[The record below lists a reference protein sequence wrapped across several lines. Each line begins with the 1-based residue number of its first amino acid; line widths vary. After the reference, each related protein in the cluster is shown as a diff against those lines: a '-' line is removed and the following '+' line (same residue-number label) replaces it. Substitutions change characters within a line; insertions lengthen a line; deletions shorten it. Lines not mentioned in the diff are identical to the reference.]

1 MQYADK
7 LIEKYP
13 DIITGYYNKGR
24 DLEAEKNYREA
35 IVEYM
40 RALES
45 KIQCEYY
52 LAETDEHL
60 ALLYSFFGQKEA
72 AAGYA
77 AKALDIQ
84 SQYWIPE
91 YLKERIL
98 KLEAIK
104 NKTD

>member
-24 DLEAEKNYREA
+24 ALEAEKNYREA

-40 RALES
+40 LALES

-60 ALLYSFFGQKEA
+60 ALIYSSLGQKEA

-77 AKALDIQ
+77 AKALD
-84 SQYWIPE
+84 YPVA
-91 YLKERIL
+91 IL
-98 KLEAIK
+98 DTGTFEGK
-104 NKTD
+104 NSETRSNKK